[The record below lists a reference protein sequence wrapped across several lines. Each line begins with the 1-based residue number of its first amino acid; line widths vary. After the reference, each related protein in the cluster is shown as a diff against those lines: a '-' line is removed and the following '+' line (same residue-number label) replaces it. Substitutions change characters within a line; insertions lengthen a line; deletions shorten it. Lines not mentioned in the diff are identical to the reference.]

1 MAIKSF
7 SSSPAIPSQEMG
19 VSTSG
24 TNIDKLIPI
33 LLVGVVIFVAY
44 KYLIKPQM
52 EEEQQ
57 MIISKDQN
65 KE

>member
-7 SSSPAIPSQEMG
+7 SSSPAMPSPEIQG
-19 VSTSG
+19 GSK
-24 TNIDKLIPI
+24 TNLDKLIPI
-33 LLVGVVIFVAY
+33 LLLGVVVFVAY

-52 EEEQQ
+52 EEEQMTIVQ
-57 MIISKDQN
+57 NQN

>member
-7 SSSPAIPSQEMG
+7 SSSTAMPSPEMG
-19 VSTSG
+19 GSTSG

-33 LLVGVVIFVAY
+33 LLVGVVVFVAY

-57 MIISKDQN
+57 MIVSQN
-65 KE
+65 QTKE

>member
-7 SSSPAIPSQEMG
+7 SSSPAMPSPEMG
-19 VSTSG
+19 GSSSG

-33 LLVGVVIFVAY
+33 LLLGVVVFVAY

-57 MIISKDQN
+57 IIITDNQN

>member
-7 SSSPAIPSQEMG
+7 SSSPAMPSQEMAG
-19 VSTSG
+19 SSSG

-33 LLVGVVIFVAY
+33 LLLGVVVFVAY

-57 MIISKDQN
+57 IVVSQN
-65 KE
+65 QTKE

>member
-7 SSSPAIPSQEMG
+7 SSSPAMPSSEIG
-19 VSTSG
+19 SSPSS

-33 LLVGVVIFVAY
+33 LLLGVVVFVAY

-57 MIISKDQN
+57 IIISDNQN